1 MKQTF
6 TNPLLLLYAYNEA
19 DLSGSDEAQRMIDG
33 DPVVAADYR
42 ELNERIECLDA
53 FKAEPSEA
61 SIQRILDFAK

>member
-19 DLSGSDEAQRMIDG
+19 DLSGSDQAQRMIDG

-42 ELNERIECLDA
+42 ELNEQIECLDA

-61 SIQRILDFAK
+61 SIQRILDFAT